1 MKTNITK
8 YWFSALEFITIKPV
22 ILLPFVFTA
31 FLEGLALE
39 IIYFYPKKP
48 LSLLINPIV
57 VKFYGENFTHYPDN
71 LILLPNLFYSA
82 QLFIYVAASIFFIA
96 VAMHILKYAKADSA
110 IKAGTVIKEAGSRYP
125 AYLMYGII
133 MIALLFAVKK
143 LDMMILSWFFKW
155 VVGFAPNTAPK
166 LLPAVTTVFVF
177 ASNIIMQA
185 LFILVV
191 PIMVLKR
198 QSLWKA
204 MLESVFLGLRHFSS
218 IFVLILIPYTILLPV
233 LLLKG
238 YSLKLVTMTF
248 PEINL
253 VLAVVGVVLAIFIDC
268 FVVVS
273 AAHLLLDKGKRL
285 K

>member
-1 MKTNITK
+1 MKNITK
-8 YWFSALEFITIKPV
+8 YWFSALEFITTKPV

-39 IIYFYPKKP
+39 IIYFYPKRP
-48 LSLLINPIV
+48 LSFLINPIV

-71 LILLPNLFYSA
+71 LVLLPNLFYST
-82 QLFIYVAASIFFIA
+82 QLFIYVTASIFLIA
-96 VAMHILKYAKADSA
+96 AAMYILKHAKADSA
-110 IKAGTVIKEAGSRYP
+110 IKAGAVIKEAGSRYP

-133 MIALLFAVKK
+133 MVALLFAVKK
-143 LDMMILSWFFKW
+143 LDMMVLSWFFKW
-155 VVGFAPNTAPK
+155 AVGFAPNTAPK

-177 ASNIIMQA
+177 VSSIITQA

-191 PIMVLKR
+191 PIMVLKNH
-198 QSLWKA
+198 SLWKST
-204 MLESVFLGLRHFSS
+204 LESVFLGLRHFPSM
-218 IFVLILIPYTILLPV
+218 FVLILVPYTLLLPV

-238 YSLKLVTMTF
+238 YSLRLMTMTF
-248 PEINL
+248 PEITL
-253 VLAVVGVVLAIFIDC
+253 ILAVVGVVLAIFADC

-273 AAHLLLDKGKRL
+273 VAHLLFDKGKRL